1 MISLVFQ
8 DEFAAAALMAV
19 ELDDFLG
26 GAPTQYREC
35 QGHESAKFK
44 SHFDNGE
51 LSLIEPEPLEIEMR
65 HLHQ

>member
-1 MISLVFQ
+1 MFSFLFQ
-8 DEFAAAALMAV
+8 DEYAAAALMAV
-19 ELDDFLG
+19 ELDDILG

-51 LSLIEPEPLEIEMR
+51 FLAQLIALKMQSKLS
-65 HLHQ
+65 